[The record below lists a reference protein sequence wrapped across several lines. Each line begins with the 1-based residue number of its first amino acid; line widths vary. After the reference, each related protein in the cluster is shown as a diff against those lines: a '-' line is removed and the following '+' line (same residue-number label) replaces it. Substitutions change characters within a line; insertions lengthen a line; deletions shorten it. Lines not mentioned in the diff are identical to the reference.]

1 MAKSIKF
8 RNNIYLDS
16 KGITHRNQLLNDI
29 LEQLLYGGYQAQY
42 TPAHMAQMTAE
53 NHSSVIDTSKTHL
66 FQTNWKDYSQY
77 DTRFSGVLGIF
88 IKAGTN
94 STGGVAII
102 FFYNGNIG
110 LNVWI
115 DGNRWGG
122 WKWLH

>member
-53 NHSSVIDTSKTHL
+53 NHSSVAGFSTSIA
-66 FQTNWKDYSQY
+66 FC
-77 DTRFSGVLGIF
+77 
-88 IKAGTN
+88 
-94 STGGVAII
+94 
-102 FFYNGNIG
+102 
-110 LNVWI
+110 
-115 DGNRWGG
+115 
-122 WKWLH
+122 